1 MSESRT
7 ASSAPR
13 TLVASILALTLASLA
28 YRLLIY
34 SNLQHTSLVF
44 IGIPALLALSLLWVQ
59 PKTTA
64 GTVHKTVAL
73 ALCMSGILFGEGFI
87 CIVMASPLFF
97 LVGGVVARLRRSE
110 PSLDDLEDNQ
120 SDMAANAKRL
130 GIILIVPLSLEGVMP
145 GIEMSRAEEV
155 TLSRIVPASA
165 EAVRASLAAS
175 PRFDAELPGFF
186 RIGFPVP
193 GATSGEGLAVGDR
206 RSVQFLHGGH
216 HPGTLHLEVT
226 SSSARAVV
234 FTAVADDS
242 YISHW
247 LSWRSAE
254 VSWQETALGQTR
266 VTWTLRYER
275 RLDPAW
281 YFAPL
286 ERYGVRKAADY
297 LIESLA
303 TPRTR
308 SAVSSHAASHP
319 TEQ

>member
-7 ASSAPR
+7 ASSASR
-13 TLVASILALTLASLA
+13 TLVASILALTIASIA
-28 YRLLIY
+28 YRLLVF

-59 PKTTA
+59 PKTSA
-64 GTVHKTVAL
+64 GTVHKTIAL

-97 LVGGVVARLRRSE
+97 LIGAVVARLRRSE
-110 PSLDDLEDNQ
+110 PSLVDLDDEQ
-120 SDMAANAKRL
+120 TGSGSSVKRF
-130 GIILIVPLSLEGVMP
+130 GIALLLPLSFEGVVP
-145 GIEMSRAEEV
+145 GLELGRAEEITV
-155 TLSRIVPASA
+155 SRVVSGNV
-165 EAVRASLAAS
+165 EHVRAALAAP

-193 GATSGEGLAVGDR
+193 GATTGEGLDVGDR

-216 HPGTLHLEVT
+216 HPGTLTLEVT
-226 SSSARAVV
+226 RSSSSAVV
-234 FTAVADDS
+234 FTAVSDDS
-242 YISHW
+242 YITHW

-254 VSWQETALGQTR
+254 VQWQEIAPGQTR

-286 ERYGVRKAADY
+286 ERYGVRKAAGY

-303 TPRTR
+303 TPRA
-308 SAVSSHAASHP
+308 SAGEKFRDAHHP
-319 TEQ
+319 SDL